1 MRITMF
7 LLLFSVIQVMAK
19 SSYSQSTKLSLN
31 LNDVSIEHVL
41 DEIENQSEFYFL
53 YNQKLVNVDRKVD
66 VNTRNKK
73 ISDILANL
81 FKGED
86 VNYLVM
92 DRQIVLSPKFITER
106 VDVTRD
112 QQAQEIVVT
121 GKVSD
126 QDGNPLAG
134 VTIIIKG
141 SVTGSVTN
149 ADGNYSIEV
158 KGPESILVF
167 SFVGREPQEIQVG
180 NQTTINVVLAES
192 ALALDELVVVG
203 YGTQRKATL
212 TGSVASID
220 EKKILRKSPSISLSN
235 SLSGLM
241 PGLTVLNRSGEPGE
255 NISEIYIRGRGTTGN
270 SSPLVVVDGVPDE
283 TGAWQRINQNDIEQ
297 ISILKDAS
305 SSIYGARAANGVI
318 LITTKR
324 GEVGKPLFNY
334 TFNQGLI
341 QPTKLPEMAN
351 SWEFADYVN
360 TYRETM
366 QNLPPLYTEQEIQIM
381 KDGTDP
387 INYPNTDWIGTI
399 FKKISTQSM
408 HNFNVRGGTDRAR
421 YSTSGS
427 YSKEN
432 SMVKNGIH
440 EATGYVL
447 RSNVDVDITDNIKFG
462 IDLNGGIDERIT
474 PAVGGFGMAGSPLI
488 PAFYPN
494 GLPASLPGDI
504 GENPAINLAGAG
516 GYVNDKVFRT
526 FIKPSFDINI
536 PWIDGLGIDGYFS
549 YRNEF
554 TENKRWR
561 ETWTVFTYDA
571 LNDTYNEKTGGTVA
585 KPDLR
590 ERFNRR
596 KDYLVHL
603 RLKYKKTFGDHSL
616 ESFIAVE
623 QAEGEYRELEA
634 YRKDFISPAIQEL
647 FAGSGENMTSNG
659 TKREWGRQNIFGRLN
674 YNYLGKYL
682 FETNLRYDGSYAFPA
697 NNRWGFFPGFSA
709 GWRLSEEKFLE
720 DVVFLDELKLRA
732 SYGEMGNDQI
742 DAFQY
747 MSMYILNP
755 IGTHFG
761 SGTQAV
767 LSTGVAANENI
778 TWEVAKNSNIGFD
791 AAFLKGALG
800 MTFDLFKQRRSNILT
815 ARITEVPVYTGLVLP
830 DENVGIVENKGFE
843 FSLTH
848 RNKSTHQ
855 VIYSL
860 SGNFSYSENKIINI
874 SEPQD
879 MKEYQKAEGSMI
891 GAQLL
896 YKSTGI
902 FRTQADVDSNPVM
915 IGTQV
920 GDLQYEDINKD
931 GVINAAD
938 RVRINKGSIPQ
949 ISFGLNA
956 SLEYKGFN
964 LFSNFSGQSKAWT
977 YIHKHSRTTQN
988 SVREIL
994 QNRYLPGS
1002 MDSKYPIIPQ
1012 EDGVGEGEV
1021 SGMPSTFWL
1030 QSCAFLRL
1038 KTLQIGYTLPQNTL
1052 SKFGISSMMIFVNG
1066 TNLFTITP
1074 LEWYDPE
1081 GTPDGSSNSSFAD
1094 FRFSTGNFYPQTKI
1108 YNIGVN
1114 IAF

>member
-1 MRITMF
+1 M
-7 LLLFSVIQVMAK
+7 K
-19 SSYSQSTKLSLN
+19 EN
-31 LNDVSIEHVL
+31 LNIFWVNLKEPIK
-41 DEIENQSEFYFL
+41 
-53 YNQKLVNVDRKVD
+53 KLFA
-66 VNTRNKK
+66 TLT
-73 ISDILANL
+73 IALLI
-81 FKGED
+81 
-86 VNYLVM
+86 
-92 DRQIVLSPKFITER
+92 
-106 VDVTRD
+106 
-112 QQAQEIVVT
+112 IVVT
-121 GKVSD
+121 IPNVFAVISATSPQQKQITGIVSD
-126 QDGNPLAG
+126 KNGPIPGAN
-134 VTIIIKG
+134 VV
-141 SVTGSVTN
+141 VTGSTTGTITDLN
-149 ADGNYSIEV
+149 GNYTLTVPPDAQSLTFTFI
-158 KGPESILVF
+158 GM
-167 SFVGREPQEIQVG
+167 EPQQISIGSLTRIDV
-180 NQTTINVVLAES
+180 TMSES
-192 ALALDELVVVG
+192 AIGLDEVVVVG

-212 TGSVASID
+212 TGSVASTDDKMI
-220 EKKILRKSPSISLSN
+220 KKSPSISLSN

-241 PGLTVLNRSGEPGE
+241 PGLTALNRSGEPGE

-324 GEVGKPLFNY
+324 GEIGKPLFNY

-341 QPTKLPEMAN
+341 QPTRLPEMAN

-366 QNLPPLYTEQEIQIM
+366 QNLPPFYTEQEIQIM
-381 KDGTDP
+381 KDGTDQ

-399 FKKISTQSM
+399 FKKISSQSM
-408 HNFNVRGGTDRAR
+408 HNLNVRGGTEKAR
-421 YSTSGS
+421 YSMSGS
-427 YSKEN
+427 YSHEN

-440 EATGYVL
+440 EASDYSL

-462 IDLNGGIDERIT
+462 LDINGGIDERVA
-474 PAVGGFGMAGSPLI
+474 PAVSGFGMEGSPLI

-494 GLPASLPGDI
+494 GLPTSLPGDI

-516 GYVNDKVFRT
+516 GYENNKIFRT

-536 PWIDGLGIDGYFS
+536 PWINGLGVDGYFS

-561 ETWTVFTYDA
+561 ETWTVYNYDS
-571 LNDTYNEKTGGTVA
+571 LNDTYIEKTGGTVA

-590 ERFNRR
+590 ERFNKR
-596 KDYLVHL
+596 KDYLVNL

-616 ESFIAVE
+616 ESFVAVE
-623 QAEGEYRELEA
+623 QAEGEYRSLEA
-634 YRKDFISPAIQEL
+634 YRKDFLSPAIQEL
-647 FAGSGENMTSNG
+647 FAGGGENMTSNG
-659 TKREWGRQNIFGRLN
+659 TKTEWGRQNIFGRIN

-697 NNRWGFFPGFSA
+697 DKRWGFFPGVSV
-709 GWRLSEEKFLE
+709 GWRLSEEKFLQNQSFI
-720 DVVFLDELKLRA
+720 DDLKLRA

-742 DAFQY
+742 SAFQY
-747 MSMYILNP
+747 LSMYVLNP

-761 SGTQAV
+761 GGTQAV
-767 LSTGVAANENI
+767 LNTGVAANERI
-778 TWEVAKNSNIGFD
+778 TWEVAKTSNIGLD
-791 AAFLKGALG
+791 VTFLERKFALS
-800 MTFDLFKQRRSNILT
+800 FDLFKQRRSNILT
-815 ARITEVPVYTGLVLP
+815 ARTTEVPVYTGLVLP
-830 DENVGIVENKGFE
+830 DENIGIVENKGFD
-843 FSLTH
+843 FSLTY
-848 RNKSTHQ
+848 RNNSSNQLT
-855 VIYSL
+855 YSI
-860 SGNFSYSENKIINI
+860 SGNLGYAKNKIINI

-879 MKEYQKAEGSMI
+879 MKAYQKAEGSMI

-896 YKSTGI
+896 YKSIGI
-902 FRTQADVDSNPVM
+902 FRTQDEVDSNPIM

-920 GDLQYEDINKD
+920 GDLQYEDVNKD

-938 RVRINKGSIPQ
+938 RARINKGAIPE
-949 ISFGLNA
+949 ISFGLN
-956 SLEYKGFN
+956 LTMEYKGFN
-964 LFSNFSGQSKAWT
+964 LYSNLAGQAKAWT
-977 YIHKHSRTTQN
+977 YIHKYARTTAN
-988 SVREIL
+988 SIREIL
-994 QNRYLPGS
+994 LNRYLPGS

-1030 QSCAFLRL
+1030 QSAAFLRL

-1052 SKFGISSMMIFVNG
+1052 SKYGITSMMIFLNG

-1081 GTPDGSSNSSFAD
+1081 GTPDNSDNSSFAD
-1094 FRFSTGNFYPQTKI
+1094 FRFSTGSFYPQTKI